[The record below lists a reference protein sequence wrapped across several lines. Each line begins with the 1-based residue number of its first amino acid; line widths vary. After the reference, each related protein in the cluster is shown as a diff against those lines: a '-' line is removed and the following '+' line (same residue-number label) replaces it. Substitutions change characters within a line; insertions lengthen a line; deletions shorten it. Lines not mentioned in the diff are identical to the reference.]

1 MANEAAASS
10 PWRFVAHHCDF
21 VEEGVAAVEAGCDP
35 VQTTR
40 GQAIGSAFSLPFPSE
55 WTGEKGQIVGGRAF
69 ASLGSAQHGDRTCVP
84 CLFLRYARPCPNRAL
99 CEFCHEDHKGRKA
112 RRLNKQQRARCLRVI
127 EKQMQ
132 TDGEKEAEVV
142 TGKAS
147 HEHRRASIDRGT
159 VARLGGRPERVEF
172 GMGRHSTA
180 RQATDWPCLALVYSF

>member
-127 EKQMQ
+127 DKQRQ
-132 TDGEKEAEVV
+132 TDAEKEVDAL

-147 HEHRRASIDRGT
+147 HEHPRAIIYGGP
-159 VARLGGRPERVEF
+159 VARLGGRRARVER
-172 GMGRHSTA
+172 GMGRNSVA
-180 RQATDWPCLALVYSF
+180 QQAIDWPCAAQVYSF